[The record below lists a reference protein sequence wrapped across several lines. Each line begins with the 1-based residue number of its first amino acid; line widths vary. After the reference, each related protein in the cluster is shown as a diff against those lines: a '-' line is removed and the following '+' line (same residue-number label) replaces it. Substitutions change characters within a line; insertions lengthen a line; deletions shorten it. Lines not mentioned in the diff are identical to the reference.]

1 MLKVNDVLVVKNV
14 SEIELT
20 GAYTEGLI
28 EGDEYHICN
37 VGNKYITV
45 EIDGIL
51 EDFTIEPSV
60 SGLSWKTFFT
70 VKEL

>member
-14 SEIELT
+14 DEIELT
-20 GAYTEGLI
+20 GACAEGLI
-28 EGDEYHICN
+28 EGDEYTITN
-37 VGNKYITV
+37 VSKKFITV
-45 EIDGIL
+45 EIDGYL

-60 SGLSWKTFFT
+60 TGLSWKNFFT